1 MNPSASV
8 PDEPQLI
15 AALQRGEAAAFETLV
30 RHHGDMLYRL
40 AVRVLGNEADA
51 RDAVQDGF
59 ISVFKEIKRF
69 EARATLKA
77 WLYRIILNA
86 ALMRRRARSR
96 KNEVSIDDLLPQ
108 IEEFRHEPEW
118 NFTESAEDIVTRE
131 HLQQHI
137 RGQIDRLP
145 EAYRTV
151 LLLRDIEGYDTRE
164 TAELLGDSE
173 GSVKVRL
180 HRARAALKT
189 LLEPFYKGEV
199 ASS

>member
-1 MNPSASV
+1 VTNPASA
-8 PDEPQLI
+8 PDETQLV
-15 AALQRGEAAAFETLV
+15 AALQRGDAAAFETLV
-30 RHHGDMLYRL
+30 RQHGDALYRL

-51 RDAVQDGF
+51 RDAVQDAF
-59 ISVFKEIKRF
+59 ISAFKEIKRF
-69 EARATLKA
+69 EGRASLKT
-77 WLYRIILNA
+77 WLYRIVLNA
-86 ALMRRRARSR
+86 ALMRRRTRQR
-96 KNEVSIDDLLPQ
+96 KNEVSIDDLLPH
-108 IEEFRHEPEW
+108 IGEFRHEPEW

-131 HLQQHI
+131 HVQQHV
-137 RGQIDRLP
+137 RGQIERLP

-189 LLEPFYKGEV
+189 LLEPLYKGEV
-199 ASS
+199 A

>member
-1 MNPSASV
+1 MSTTNGAPNEA
-8 PDEPQLI
+8 QLI
-15 AALQRGEAAAFETLV
+15 AALKRGEAAAFETLV
-30 RHHGDMLYRL
+30 RCHGDALYRL

-69 EARATLKA
+69 EARASLKT

-86 ALMRRRARSR
+86 ALMRRRTRHR
-96 KNEVSIDDLLPQ
+96 KNEVSIEALLPQ
-108 IEEFRHEPEW
+108 IDEFRHEPEW
-118 NFTESAEDIVTRE
+118 NFTESAADIVTRE
-131 HLQQHI
+131 HLRQHV
-137 RGQIDRLP
+137 RDQIDRLP

-173 GSVKVRL
+173 GGVKVRL

-189 LLEPFYKGEV
+189 LLEPLYKGEV
-199 ASS
+199 T